1 MRPSSGPLKP
11 VMLDLRKL
19 QVFLAVI
26 EEKSFSRA
34 AERCYLSQ
42 PTVSGHIKALEDAF
56 GVLLFDR
63 HTREVRP
70 TRAGELLYSYTK
82 KILKL
87 AEELEK
93 EMDLFRAGGRGPL
106 FIGGSTIPGQYILPP
121 LLGAFKRLH
130 PHTRITL
137 KVSDSG
143 EVTRMVAEGEL
154 DLGVVGARFSDQK
167 LLFEPLWED
176 KIVLIVPPGLFEEEF
191 PLEKL
196 FHLPLIVREEGSGTW
211 FTVKRVLEERGLS
224 LEKLNIVAELGSTE
238 AVKQAVKAGL
248 GGAFVSE
255 MAVREELAQGLV
267 QKLVLPWSI
276 KRHFY
281 LVFPQ
286 GRTLS
291 PIAQIF
297 VDFCRVSD

>member
-1 MRPSSGPLKP
+1 MGPLKP
-11 VMLDLRKL
+11 AMLDLRKL

-26 EEKSFSRA
+26 EERSFSRA

-56 GVLLFDR
+56 EVPLFDR

-70 TRAGELLYSYTK
+70 TRAGELLYSYAK

-93 EMDLFRAGGRGPL
+93 EMALFRAGGRGPL

-121 LLGAFKRLH
+121 LLGAFKKLH
-130 PHTRITL
+130 PQTKITL

-143 EVTRMVAEGEL
+143 EITKMVAEGEL
-154 DLGVVGARFSDQK
+154 DLGVVGAKFSNRN
-167 LLFEPLWED
+167 LHFEPLWED
-176 KIVLIVPPGLFEEEF
+176 EIVLVTPPGLFEGEFHLEE
-191 PLEKL
+191 L

-211 FTVKRVLEERGLS
+211 FTVKKALEEQGLS

-255 MAVREELAQGLV
+255 RAVKEELAQGLV
-267 QKLVLPWSI
+267 QRLALPLNI

-281 LVFPQ
+281 LVFPE
-286 GRTLS
+286 GRTL
-291 PIAQIF
+291 PPVAQIF